1 MNYLKS
7 VFKPRQRL
15 APVIPADKREEYET
29 RHRRLTEHRQLLA
42 ITIAE
47 ALAEDE
53 IPEEEKHTMLAD
65 FNKVASIHLLLLLEA
80 EETLSEET
88 PLVKEANV
96 CFEEM
101 EAAEK
106 AGLCRAAELEPS
118 EDEEASAPEGKELP
132 PQVQLKSS
140 EDESLSDDDDDSGG
154 VAYRL
159 EMPGDLMISLIH
171 KQPLRTNLELGNRY
185 VSKFLEDIK
194 TADAPQDL
202 KDQLESEST
211 ELKDQ
216 LMLLERF
223 VIYPLSVFPENVRL
237 ARDFAKAAQ
246 QFDKYVQQEIN
257 ASQLQKAMSQVHV
270 SNVSKK

>member
-7 VFKPRQRL
+7 VFMPRQRIV
-15 APVIPADKREEYET
+15 PVIPADEREDYEN
-29 RHRRLTEHRQLLA
+29 RHRLLTEHRESLA
-42 ITIAE
+42 IAIAE

-53 IPEEEKHTMLAD
+53 IPAEEKHAMLAD

-88 PLVKEANV
+88 PLVKAANV

-101 EAAEK
+101 EVAEK
-106 AGLCRAAELEPS
+106 AGHCRVAELEPP
-118 EDEEASAPEGKELP
+118 EDEEVSAPEGKGISHRG
-132 PQVQLKSS
+132 QSKSS
-140 EDESLSDDDDDSGG
+140 EDEPLSGDDGSAG

-159 EMPGDLMISLIH
+159 EMPGDLMVSLLH

-185 VSKFLEDIK
+185 VAKFLEDIK
-194 TADAPQDL
+194 TADVPQDL
-202 KDQLESEST
+202 KDRLDSEST

-216 LMLLERF
+216 LMMLERF
-223 VIYPLSVFPENVRL
+223 VIYPLSVFPENIRL

-270 SNVSKK
+270 SSASQK

>member
-7 VFKPRQRL
+7 VFMPRPRH
-15 APVIPADKREEYET
+15 APVIPADKQEEYEN
-29 RHRRLTEHRQLLA
+29 RHRQLTEHRQLLA
-42 ITIAE
+42 HTIAE

-53 IPEEEKHTMLAD
+53 IPAEEKHSMLAD

-80 EETLSEET
+80 EENLSEET
-88 PLVKEANV
+88 PLVKAANV

-106 AGLCRAAELEPS
+106 AGNCRLVKIEHS
-118 EDEEASAPEGKELP
+118 EDGDKSTPQEKESSH
-132 PQVQLKSS
+132 QGQLKSS
-140 EDESLSDDDDDSGG
+140 DDESSMSDDDGA
-154 VAYRL
+154 AYRL
-159 EMPGDLMISLIH
+159 EMPSDLMISLIH
-171 KQPLRTNLELGNRY
+171 KQPLRTNLELGNRH
-185 VSKFLEDIK
+185 VSKFLGDIK
-194 TADAPQDL
+194 SAEVPQDL
-202 KDQLESEST
+202 KDRLESEST

-216 LMLLERF
+216 LMMLERF

-246 QFDKYVQQEIN
+246 QFDTYVQQEIN

-270 SNVSKK
+270 SSTSKT